1 MGNFALLK
9 KFAGRRENFTFRLS
23 DILRDDL
30 ERAKVFHPPPSWPP
44 VPPSGYAPDNST
56 YSPLIPRIFLFSE
69 SQTER
74 ENVDET
80 SEDEN
85 ILPSVEQEKCSDGKR
100 DQSHTSTKRKQSNEY

>member
-1 MGNFALLK
+1 MPL
-9 KFAGRRENFTFRLS
+9 
-23 DILRDDL
+23 
-30 ERAKVFHPPPSWPP
+30 
-44 VPPSGYAPDNST
+44 SGYAPDNST

-85 ILPSVEQEKCSDGKR
+85 ILPSVEQEMCSDGKR
-100 DQSHTSTKRKQSNEY
+100 DQSHTSKSTKRKQSNEY